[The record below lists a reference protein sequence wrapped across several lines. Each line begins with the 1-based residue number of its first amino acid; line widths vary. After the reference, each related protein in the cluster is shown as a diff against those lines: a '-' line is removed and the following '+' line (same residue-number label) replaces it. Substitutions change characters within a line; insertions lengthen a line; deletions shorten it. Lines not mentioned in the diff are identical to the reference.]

1 MSLLPTGGKGRVKGR
16 IPAMEEETYTTAEV
30 ARILQISPS
39 RVRALAAD
47 GKLEAERD
55 EAGHWA
61 FPARA
66 VHARLPDRSPRGTS
80 DPTGEAAMGAE
91 EGRRMADQGG
101 GRPAPEAWI
110 EKQVVLG
117 VGTSGAW
124 VRGELREVNDRGVV
138 VHVRSEGQREA
149 AYVFYPWSNVQ
160 AIRIPDEGP
169 LE

>member
-61 FPARA
+61 FPAGAVRA
-66 VHARLPDRSPRGTS
+66 RIPDRPPPDTS
-80 DPTGEAAMGAE
+80 DRTEEEAMGAE
-91 EGRRMADQGG
+91 EERREADQGG

-110 EKQVVLG
+110 EKRVLLG
-117 VGTSGAW
+117 VGTSDAW
-124 VRGELREVNDRGVV
+124 VSGELREVNDRGVV
-138 VHVRSEGQREA
+138 IRVRSEGQREA

-160 AIRIPDEGP
+160 GIRMPDEEAP
-169 LE
+169 E

>member
-1 MSLLPTGGKGRVKGR
+1 
-16 IPAMEEETYTTAEV
+16 MEEETYTTSEV
-30 ARILQISPS
+30 ARILRISPS

-66 VHARLPDRSPRGTS
+66 VHARMPERPPRDTP
-80 DPTGEAAMGAE
+80 DPTDEAATGGAE
-91 EGRRMADQGG
+91 EGGRMADQGG

-110 EKQVVLG
+110 EKRVVLG
-117 VGTSGAW
+117 VGTSGAR
-124 VRGELREVNDRGVV
+124 VSGELREVNDRGVV
-138 VHVRSEGQREA
+138 IHVRSEGQREA

-160 AIRIPDEGP
+160 AIRIPDEEP
-169 LE
+169 LR

>member
-1 MSLLPTGGKGRVKGR
+1 
-16 IPAMEEETYTTAEV
+16 MEEETYRTSEV
-30 ARILQISPS
+30 ARILQMSPS
-39 RVRALAAD
+39 RVRTLAAD

-66 VHARLPDRSPRGTS
+66 VHARLPDRSPPDTS
-80 DPTGEAAMGAE
+80 DPTGEAAMEAE

-124 VRGELREVNDRGVV
+124 VKGELREVNDRGVV
-138 VHVRSEGQREA
+138 VHVRFEGQGEA
-149 AYVFYPWSNVQ
+149 AYVLYPWSNVQ

>member
-1 MSLLPTGGKGRVKGR
+1 
-16 IPAMEEETYTTAEV
+16 MEEETYTTSEV
-30 ARILQISPS
+30 ARILQMSPS

-61 FPARA
+61 FLARA
-66 VHARLPDRSPRGTS
+66 VRARIPDRPPRDTS
-80 DPTGEAAMGAE
+80 DPTGEPAMGAE
-91 EGRRMADQGG
+91 EGRRRMADQGG
-101 GRPAPEAWI
+101 GRPAPGAWI

-138 VHVRSEGQREA
+138 VLVRSAGQREA

-160 AIRIPDEGP
+160 AIRIPDEEP

>member
-1 MSLLPTGGKGRVKGR
+1 
-16 IPAMEEETYTTAEV
+16 MEEETYTTAEV

-91 EGRRMADQGG
+91 EGRRMAEKNRWSWALG
-101 GRPAPEAWI
+101 PAVP
-110 EKQVVLG
+110 G
-117 VGTSGAW
+117 
-124 VRGELREVNDRGVV
+124 
-138 VHVRSEGQREA
+138 
-149 AYVFYPWSNVQ
+149 
-160 AIRIPDEGP
+160 
-169 LE
+169 

>member
-1 MSLLPTGGKGRVKGR
+1 
-16 IPAMEEETYTTAEV
+16 MEEETYTTSEV
-30 ARILQISPS
+30 ARILRMSPS
-39 RVRALAAD
+39 KVRTLAAD

-66 VHARLPDRSPRGTS
+66 VHARMPDRPPPDTP
-80 DPTGEAAMGAE
+80 DPTGEAAIGAE

-101 GRPAPEAWI
+101 RRPAPEAWI

-117 VGTSGAW
+117 VGTAGAW

-138 VHVRSEGQREA
+138 VHVSSEGQREA

-160 AIRIPDEGP
+160 AIRIPDEES

>member
-1 MSLLPTGGKGRVKGR
+1 MG
-16 IPAMEEETYTTAEV
+16 
-30 ARILQISPS
+30 ISPS
-39 RVRALAAD
+39 RVRTLAAN
-47 GKLEAERD
+47 GELEAERD

-66 VHARLPDRSPRGTS
+66 VHARMPDRPRRDTP
-80 DPTGEAAMGAE
+80 DPTDEVVMGAE

-124 VRGELREVNDRGVV
+124 VKGELREVNDRGVV
-138 VHVRSEGQREA
+138 VHVRSEGQGEA

-160 AIRIPDEGP
+160 GIRKPDE
-169 LE
+169 EATERRR